1 MTKEGIISGLKIY
14 EKTADTQVE
23 KRWARD
29 AIEYLEQESC
39 DCVSRDAVKKE
50 IKCWIGNGRPRYSP
64 DLSEL
69 LSWIDDVPPV
79 QPKPIECDD
88 CVSRG
93 AVVDLLNM
101 RLFGKE
107 LFKALYELP
116 SVQPKPNYCAGCK
129 HNTNNEI
136 CLECEYDG
144 ITRGMTKYVPM
155 SQPSRKGHWI
165 LDKDKSLLFNVYKCS
180 NCENIGAKETNFCPN
195 CGADMRGDTD
205 GNT

>member
-1 MTKEGIISGLKIY
+1 MDGIDMISREQVLNVIADFVTFEEYIDENHHLTFVPLEKKI
-14 EKTADTQVE
+14 
-23 KRWARD
+23 
-29 AIEYLEQESC
+29 
-39 DCVSRDAVKKE
+39 
-50 IKCWIGNGRPRYSP
+50 N
-64 DLSEL
+64 L
-69 LSWIDDVPPV
+69 LPSV